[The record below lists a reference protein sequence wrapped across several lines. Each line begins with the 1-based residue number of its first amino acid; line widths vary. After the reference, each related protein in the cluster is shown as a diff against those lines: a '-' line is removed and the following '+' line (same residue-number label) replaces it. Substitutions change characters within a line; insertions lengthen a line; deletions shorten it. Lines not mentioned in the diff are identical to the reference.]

1 MARDIATDVKTRI
14 LEAALGLLAEHGVT
28 ELTQPKIAAAAGVRQ
43 SHLTYY
49 FPTRMDLLKA
59 IAVHSLQSLMAT
71 MAAGIPPGG
80 FDLETFARM
89 AGEQVADVRRTRVML
104 GLVVTA
110 DQDPDVRQFMRDFV
124 ATVRHHMGNL
134 FRMLGKDLDEDTI
147 AAFHTLMVGIA
158 ILNVARNDSRSR
170 KESAALA
177 RIAIEKFL
185 MDAPP
190 AAGEKSPARRSASAK
205 TGRGS

>member
-1 MARDIATDVKTRI
+1 M
-14 LEAALGLLAEHGVT
+14 T

-49 FPTRMDLLKA
+49 FPTRMELLKA
-59 IAVHSLQSLMAT
+59 IAVHSLQSLIAT
-71 MAAGIPPGG
+71 LAANAPPGG
-80 FDLETFARM
+80 FDLEAFARM
-89 AGEQVADVRRTRVML
+89 AGEQVCDVRRTRVML

-110 DQDPDVRQFMRDFV
+110 DEDPEVRQFMRDFV
-124 ATVRHHMGNL
+124 ATVRHHMSNL
-134 FRMLGKDLDEDTI
+134 FRMLGKALNEDTI

-158 ILNVARNDSRSR
+158 ILNVARNDARSR

-177 RIAIEKFL
+177 RIAVKKFL
-185 MDAPP
+185 MDAPS
-190 AAGEKSPARRSASAK
+190 AAGEKSPARRTAIPK

>member
-1 MARDIATDVKTRI
+1 MPRDIATDVKTRI

-49 FPTRMDLLKA
+49 FPTRMELLKA

-71 MAAGIPPGG
+71 LATNAPPGG
-80 FDLETFARM
+80 FDLEAFVRM
-89 AGEQVADVRRTRVML
+89 AGEQVVDVRRTRVML

-124 ATVRHHMGNL
+124 VTVRHHLGNL
-134 FRMLGKDLDEDTI
+134 FRMLGKELDEDTI
-147 AAFHTLMVGIA
+147 AAFHTLMVGVA
-158 ILNVARNDSRSR
+158 ILNVARNDARSR

-177 RIAIEKFL
+177 RIAVEKFL
-185 MDAPP
+185 MQAPSVADEKSSTRRAAPP
-190 AAGEKSPARRSASAK
+190 K

>member
-1 MARDIATDVKTRI
+1 MTRDTATDVKTRI

-49 FPTRMDLLKA
+49 FPTRMELLKA

-71 MAAGIPPGG
+71 LASGAPPGG
-80 FDLETFARM
+80 FDLDGFARM
-89 AGEQVADVRRTRVML
+89 AGEQVVDARRTRVML

-124 ATVRHHMGNL
+124 TTVRHHMGNL
-134 FRMLGKDLDEDTI
+134 FRMLGRELDEDTI
-147 AAFHTLMVGIA
+147 AAFHTLMVGVA
-158 ILNVARNDSRSR
+158 ILNVARNDARSR

-177 RIAIEKFL
+177 RIAVEKFL
-185 MDAPP
+185 MEAPSV
-190 AAGEKSPARRSASAK
+190 AGEKSSARRAAPPK

>member
-1 MARDIATDVKTRI
+1 MPRDTVTDVKTRI

-49 FPTRMDLLKA
+49 FPTRMELLKA

-71 MAAGIPPGG
+71 LAANAPPGG
-80 FDLETFARM
+80 FDLAAFARM
-89 AGEQVADVRRTRVML
+89 AGEQVVDVRRTRVML

-124 ATVRHHMGNL
+124 ATVRHHLGNL
-134 FRMLGKDLDEDTI
+134 FRMLGKELDEDTI
-147 AAFHTLMVGIA
+147 AAFHTLMVGVA
-158 ILNVARNDSRSR
+158 ILNVARNDARSR

-177 RIAIEKFL
+177 RIAVEKFL
-185 MDAPP
+185 MEAPSVP
-190 AAGEKSPARRSASAK
+190 AEKSSVRRAATSK

>member
-1 MARDIATDVKTRI
+1 MPRDTVTDVKTRI

-49 FPTRMDLLKA
+49 FPTRMELLKA

-71 MAAGIPPGG
+71 LAANAPPGG
-80 FDLETFARM
+80 FDLAAFARM
-89 AGEQVADVRRTRVML
+89 AGEQVVDVRRTRVML

-124 ATVRHHMGNL
+124 ATVRHHLGNL
-134 FRMLGKDLDEDTI
+134 FRMLGKELDEDTI
-147 AAFHTLMVGIA
+147 AAFHTLMVGVA
-158 ILNVARNDSRSR
+158 ILNVARNDARSR

-177 RIAIEKFL
+177 RIAVEKFL
-185 MDAPP
+185 MEAPSVP
-190 AAGEKSPARRSASAK
+190 AEKSPARRAAPK

>member
-1 MARDIATDVKTRI
+1 MPRDPVTDVKTRI

-49 FPTRMDLLKA
+49 FPTRMELLKA

-71 MAAGIPPGG
+71 LAAGAPPGG
-80 FDLETFARM
+80 FDLEAFARM
-89 AGEQVADVRRTRVML
+89 AGEQVVDVRRTRVML

-124 ATVRHHMGNL
+124 VTVRHHLGNL
-134 FRMLGKDLDEDTI
+134 FRMLGKELDEDTI
-147 AAFHTLMVGIA
+147 AAFDTLMVGVA
-158 ILNVARNDSRSR
+158 ILNVARNDARSR

-177 RIAIEKFL
+177 RIAVEKFL
-185 MDAPP
+185 MQAPSVADEKSTTRRAAPP
-190 AAGEKSPARRSASAK
+190 K